1 MLIICCIKEYEAA
14 RKQFVEIKG
23 LKDEIKRRLDEVRRQ
38 NAPMQKRLDE
48 VTNKAKE
55 LEDSTRELVS
65 EHYFFLTWKNLV
77 KKLAHNTQSLYTS

>member
-1 MLIICCIKEYEAA
+1 M
-14 RKQFVEIKG
+14 EIKRK
-23 LKDEIKRRLDEVRRQ
+23 KDEIKKRLDEVRRQ

-65 EHYFFLTWKNLV
+65 GHYFYVYGLLTWKNLV
-77 KKLAHNTQSLYTS
+77 KKLARHTRSFYTS